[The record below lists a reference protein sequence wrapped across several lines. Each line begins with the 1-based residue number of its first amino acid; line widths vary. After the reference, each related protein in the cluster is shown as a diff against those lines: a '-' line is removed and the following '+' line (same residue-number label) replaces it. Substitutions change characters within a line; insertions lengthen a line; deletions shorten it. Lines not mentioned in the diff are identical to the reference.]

1 MTTATAQR
9 PTQARGRAAAPVAE
23 PAPRSR
29 PSTVLTVLV
38 LGALAVFAFWWTGT
52 ATSAGTT
59 PGTAV
64 ISAGE
69 LAGLLASF
77 LVCAQVLLVARVP
90 WFERAVGFDKLA
102 SWHRSLGTTVVLL
115 VMTHVL
121 LMIVGGMLVD
131 HATPWGEL
139 STMLT
144 SYPDMLTAL
153 IGTAVFLVVGLSS
166 ARLMRRYLSYEWWF
180 AVHLA
185 IYLGIYPTFG
195 HQVFGV
201 AHLVGNPVAQTA
213 WLTMYAGTG
222 LAIIWWRLVIPLVDN
237 LRMGLKVETV
247 VPEA

>member
-1 MTTATAQR
+1 M
-9 PTQARGRAAAPVAE
+9 AE

-185 IYLGIYPTFG
+185 IYLGIYLTFG
-195 HQVFGV
+195 HQVFGG